1 MFSLGCIKV
10 SKKIKADGDH
20 GNTDTVTVEIRT
32 AVPEAEPTATPKPPS
47 FEAVFANFF
56 ASQKPLL
63 KMLRYC
69 RHVRNRILSA
79 EEEKGVRAIQH
90 KAKIKLQNF

>member
-1 MFSLGCIKV
+1 MTTGRRIP
-10 SKKIKADGDH
+10 
-20 GNTDTVTVEIRT
+20 VTVEIQT
-32 AVPEAEPTATPKPPS
+32 EVPVAEPTATATPEPPG

-79 EEEKGVRAIQH
+79 EEEKGVRTIN
-90 KAKIKLQNF
+90 AKCKMKNAKF